1 LPEHDCVAKSGLRRK
16 TPPSAAEPQ
25 VVANVG
31 CGPRGSAAIPAY
43 FSGWQELRVD
53 VDPLV
58 QPDILGDLTDL
69 SALPDGSVDALYAA
83 HCLEHL
89 YAHEVPRALAE
100 FCRVLKT
107 DGFACFIVPDLQ
119 TVAGYVAS
127 DKLHEPLY
135 QSPVG
140 PITPHDI
147 LFGHGASIAAGRTTM
162 AHRCGF
168 TPGML
173 SLVLRQSP
181 FAESVIRR
189 RGPTLEL
196 AVVARKT
203 ATSAEERDALVAAL
217 AL

>member
-1 LPEHDCVAKSGLRRK
+1 MAKPGLRRK
-16 TPPSAAEPQ
+16 TPPPAAEPR

-31 CGPRGSAAIPAY
+31 CGPRGSAAIPAF
-43 FSGWQELRVD
+43 FSDWQELRVD

-58 QPDILGDLTDL
+58 APDILGALTDL

-83 HCLEHL
+83 HSLEHL

-100 FCRVLKT
+100 FWRVLNPG
-107 DGFACFIVPDLQ
+107 GFACLIVPDLQ
-119 TVAGYVAS
+119 TVAGYIAA

-135 QSPVG
+135 QSPAG

-147 LFGHGASIAAGRTTM
+147 LFGHGASIAAGRVTM

-173 SLVLRQSP
+173 SKFLRQSP

-189 RGPTLEL
+189 RGPALEL

-203 ATSAEERDALVAAL
+203 AASPEERDDLVAAL

>member
-1 LPEHDCVAKSGLRRK
+1 MPNPRLTPKP
-16 TPPSAAEPQ
+16 TPPATESR

-31 CGPRGSAAIPAY
+31 CGPRGSAAIPAF
-43 FSGWQELRVD
+43 FSDWQELRVD

-69 SALPDGSVDALYAA
+69 SALTDGSVDALYAA

-100 FCRVLKT
+100 FCRVLKA
-107 DGFACFIVPDLQ
+107 DGFTCLIVPDLQ
-119 TVAGYVAS
+119 TVAGFIAA

-135 QSPVG
+135 QSPAG

-147 LFGHGASIAAGRTTM
+147 LFGHGAAIAAGRIAM

-173 SLVLRQSP
+173 TQCLRQSP

-189 RGPTLEL
+189 HGSTLEL
-196 AVVARKT
+196 VVVARKQPAAT
-203 ATSAEERDALVAAL
+203 AAERNALFSALGF
-217 AL
+217 